1 MSKLGDPRS
10 VMPDSKYIQLR
21 RERVPLPSRVS
32 HSTNIQRQSI
42 LKAIRA
48 FTPETAEAQRSTD
61 TVSQDPIYVKEPK
74 SQAVCLVPHPMEQ
87 AGLIFTECS
96 RNVKEYQLQN
106 TRARHV

>member
-10 VMPDSKYIQLR
+10 VMPDSKYIQLQ

-48 FTPETAEAQRSTD
+48 FAPETCRSTEIHRHCLPGSYLCKG
-61 TVSQDPIYVKEPK
+61 TEVPGCVSGTTSHGTGWTDF
-74 SQAVCLVPHPMEQ
+74 HRM
-87 AGLIFTECS
+87 
-96 RNVKEYQLQN
+96 
-106 TRARHV
+106 